1 MKPDVVA
8 DVGNT
13 RIKWGLCRDDRVE
26 EIAALP
32 ADDENAWDRRAERWG
47 LPNACAW
54 ALAGV
59 HPQRQLKLA
68 EWILRRGGTV
78 RVLSSHQELPIKVAV
93 KEPGRVGL
101 DRLLNAVAAR
111 DRVQRSISCLIVD
124 AGSAVTVDWVDE
136 IGAFQGGA
144 IFPGCRLMA
153 KALHDYTA
161 ALPLVELDW
170 CNAPNDWFNPWLPG
184 DNTERA
190 IKAGVFWAVAGG
202 IKATLRQLAAHCRYS
217 MNRDCKPDVADDPV
231 VFLTGG
237 DARLLEGVMDPHV
250 IVWPEMTLEGIRI
263 AAETLS

>member
-13 RIKWGLCRDDRVE
+13 RIKWGLCRDDCIE

-32 ADDENAWDRRAERWG
+32 ANDENAWDSRAEQWG
-47 LPNACAW
+47 LPNDCAW

-68 EWILRRGGTV
+68 EWILRRGGTI
-78 RVLSSHQELPIKVAV
+78 RVLSSHQDLPIKVAV

-111 DRVQRSISCLIVD
+111 YRVKRSVSCLIVD
-124 AGSAVTVDWVDE
+124 AGSAVTVDWVDD
-136 IGAFQGGA
+136 IGSFQGGA

-161 ALPLVELDW
+161 ALPLVDVDRVH
-170 CNAPNDWFNPWLPG
+170 PPLPG
-184 DNTERA
+184 NSTTEA
-190 IKAGVFWAVAGG
+190 IQAGVFWAVAGG
-202 IKATLRQLAAHCRYS
+202 IKATLRQMTARVHDRHREVRY
-217 MNRDCKPDVADDPV
+217 DPV
-231 VFLTGG
+231 IFLTGG
-237 DARLLEGVMDPHV
+237 DSELLAPIMDPEV
-250 IVWPEMTLEGIRI
+250 NVWPEMTLEGIRI
-263 AAETLS
+263 AAEALS